1 MALLVAKGDV
11 LDSKGYCFGFA
22 IPGFGVFPNSDEE
35 IEGNVDEVCLGS
47 MLR

>member
-11 LDSKGYCFGFA
+11 LDSKGDCFGFA
-22 IPGFGVFPNSDEE
+22 ISGFGVFPNSEE
-35 IEGNVDEVCLGS
+35 KIEGNVDEVCLGS